1 MRYSET
7 MTFLQNSF
15 ICNQSLFSLIPSA
28 LWLKKGRV
36 KNGSEISLLCIKKN
50 LVFKWWIFVF
60 HTIATFSFISGRPP
74 LIFVSNISTLS
85 SVNPP
90 YSHVHS
96 VRIFM
101 KNIVLAAKRMTYT
114 YSKGNIHWYAYIFK
128 N

>member
-1 MRYSET
+1 

-28 LWLKKGRV
+28 LSLKKERV
-36 KNGSEISLLCIKKN
+36 KNGSEISLLCIKKD
-50 LVFKWWIFVF
+50 LVFKWCIFVF

-74 LIFVSNISTLS
+74 LIFVNNISTLS

-114 YSKGNIHWYAYIFK
+114 YSKGNIH
-128 N
+128 